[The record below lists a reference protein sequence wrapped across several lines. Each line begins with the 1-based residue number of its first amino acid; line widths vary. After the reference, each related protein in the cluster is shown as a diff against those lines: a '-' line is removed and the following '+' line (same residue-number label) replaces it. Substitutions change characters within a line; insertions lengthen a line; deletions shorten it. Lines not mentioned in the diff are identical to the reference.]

1 MNTIAELLTEFA
13 KHTDATAERKRQ
25 VFHQI
30 RKEQIST
37 VEEVKTIMNIGRHLG
52 Q

>member
-1 MNTIAELLTEFA
+1 MNTTAELLTEFA
-13 KHTDATAERKRQ
+13 KHTDATAERKKQ
-25 VFHQI
+25 VFHMI

-37 VEEVKTIMNIGRHLG
+37 VEEVKNIMNIGRHLG